1 MNEKAIL
8 RMYAKLLDELRE
20 LKGIVENPARRT
32 FFVCPQCEEKCT
44 FLPDETIKTGTVV
57 ECRCGTKIIFT
68 LTGEV
73 TVQTVQEELSEIIKS
88 IEGNEVQSA
97 IDPFKDIVDH
107 QKSVRVTDPM
117 TQDTTGEFEDPEAE
131 FKGQGER

>member
-1 MNEKAIL
+1 METKAIL
-8 RMYAKLLDELRE
+8 NMYAKLLDELRE

-32 FFVCPQCEEKCT
+32 FFVCPHCEEKCT
-44 FLPDETIKTGTVV
+44 FLPDETIKTGIIV

-68 LTGEV
+68 LTVEV
-73 TVQTVQEELSEIIKS
+73 TVQEELSEIIKS

>member
-1 MNEKAIL
+1 MEIKAVL
-8 RMYAKLLDELRE
+8 NMYAKLLDELRE

-44 FLPDETIKTGTVV
+44 FLPDETIKTGTIV

-68 LTGEV
+68 LDVVLETVEV
-73 TVQTVQEELSEIIKS
+73 TVQEELSEILK
-88 IEGNEVQSA
+88 GNEVQSA

-107 QKSVRVTDPM
+107 QRSVRVADPM
-117 TQDTTGEFEDPEAE
+117 TQDPIDEFEDPESE